1 MSFNSEIMSNLV
13 LATRN
18 GRVQNIY
25 NFVDKHTQDYPGAVF
40 SEVDEEMNLG
50 IYLQSELA
58 KKLADHFIQTQKRLE
73 KTKL

>member
-1 MSFNSEIMSNLV
+1 MSNLV